1 MFPKDV
7 ILGLACQFSPI
18 VFPIL
23 KLHSPYNS
31 MLFLSQK
38 AGISAYCLVY
48 HTEFSVCSTENVKV
62 NYASRKVI
70 NI

>member
-7 ILGLACQFSPI
+7 ILGLGYQFSPI

-31 MLFLSQK
+31 ILFLSQK

-48 HTEFSVCSTENVKV
+48 HAEFSLFVLQKM
-62 NYASRKVI
+62 
-70 NI
+70 